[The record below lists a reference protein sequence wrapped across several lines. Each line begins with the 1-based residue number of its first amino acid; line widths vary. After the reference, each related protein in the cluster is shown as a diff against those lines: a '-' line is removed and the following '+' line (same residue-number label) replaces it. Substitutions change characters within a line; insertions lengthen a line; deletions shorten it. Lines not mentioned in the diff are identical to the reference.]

1 MAMFRGVYP
10 SEAIQ
15 RDQEYAEGVVRQ
27 GERRQSP
34 RRQLAGETPERLKA
48 TGERMEMLK
57 TVVFDKFLGK
67 NFVVVRSARYD
78 DVANKIDN
86 VILDRKTGNLV
97 CAFDEV
103 GESSGPKY
111 ERKKDEVLRRDR
123 EKGGGTLKY
132 GLRIERDNRLVKDKV
147 ENVPIFYLALPK
159 ELIDETIEQLDPSAK
174 KPSRR
179 EKQLFAYFNASLYS
193 QIQLLNM
200 DTNLNPVLTDRIKNF
215 KRILEGL
222 QEKK

>member
-1 MAMFRGVYP
+1 
-10 SEAIQ
+10 
-15 RDQEYAEGVVRQ
+15 
-27 GERRQSP
+27 
-34 RRQLAGETPERLKA
+34 
-48 TGERMEMLK
+48 MEMLK
-57 TVVFDKFLGK
+57 TVVFDKFLGED
-67 NFVVVRSARYD
+67 FIVVRSAQYD

-111 ERKKDEVLRRDR
+111 ERKKDGVLRRDR

-132 GLRIERDNRLVKDKV
+132 GLRVERGNRLVRDKV

-179 EKQLFAYFNASLYS
+179 EEQLFAYFNASLYS

-200 DTNLNPVLTDRIKNF
+200 EKDLNPVLADRIKNF
-215 KRILEGL
+215 EGILERL
-222 QEKK
+222 QERK